1 MSTKG
6 DLDPRETG
14 ESVDAMRAPAL
25 RRPPKTS
32 PPENAMTD
40 TLREAALDYHR
51 YPTPGKISVTPTKAM
66 ATARDLSLAYSPGVA
81 DACMAIADDPREAG
95 MLTARSNLV
104 AVITNGTA
112 VLGLGNIGPL
122 AAKPVMEGKGCLFKK
137 FAGIDVF
144 DIELAENDPDALI
157 ETIARMEPTFGGI
170 NLEDIKAP
178 ECFYIEAKL
187 RQRMKIPVFHDDQ
200 HGTAIVAAA
209 AILNALKH
217 VGKDI
222 TDVKLVASGAGAAAL
237 ACLDLAVSLG
247 LRIAN
252 TFVCDAKGVV
262 YQGRTE
268 GMDPN
273 KARYARDTSARTLA
287 EVIPGADIFL
297 GLSAGGVL
305 QPEMVKTMA
314 RDPIIL
320 AMANPTPEIL
330 PELALAAR
338 PDAVIGTG
346 RSDYPNQVNNVLCF
360 PFIFRGALDTGAT
373 TINEAMK
380 LAAVRAIA
388 ELAHAEIPEVVA
400 QAYGASGLRFGRD
413 YLIPKPFDPRL
424 IEVVAPAVAQAAMD
438 SGVATRPIADM
449 PAYRQRLSQFVY
461 QSSSSMQP
469 LFAAAKRAPKRV
481 VYAEGEDERVLRAAQ
496 VVVDEGL
503 AHPLLLGRPAT
514 VQQRI
519 AEFGLRLAPG
529 TDCDI
534 VDLLDPAVYGDAADD
549 YFQLK
554 RRDGVSRAV
563 ARAEMRSRSTLL
575 AAMLVRQGRADAMLC
590 GTFGSYGDHLHHVRD
605 VIGLRGGT
613 QTLAA
618 MQMLML
624 PGRQLFI
631 CDTHVNR
638 DPTAEQVA
646 EIALMAAEE
655 VRRFGVVPSVAL
667 LSHSNFGSSEA
678 ASARKMRQAL
688 ALVKARDP
696 GLAVEGEM
704 RGDAAL
710 SKTILDHEFPDS
722 GLNAEANVLVMP
734 NVDAAN
740 ISYNLLRIAAGNG
753 ITVGGILL
761 GAARPVHILTPSST
775 VRRIVNM
782 TALAVVGATS
792 QRALP
797 HAGGHADPL
806 VHTGVA

>member
-1 MSTKG
+1 
-6 DLDPRETG
+6 
-14 ESVDAMRAPAL
+14 
-25 RRPPKTS
+25 
-32 PPENAMTD
+32 MTD
-40 TLREAALDYHR
+40 NLRDAALDYHR
-51 YPTPGKISVTPTKAM
+51 YPTPGKISVMPTKAM

-81 DACMAIADDPREAG
+81 DACLAIAADPLEAG
-95 MLTARSNLV
+95 SLTARSNLV

-122 AAKPVMEGKGCLFKK
+122 ASKPVMEGKGCLFKK

-157 ETIARMEPTFGGI
+157 DTIARMEPTFGGI

-178 ECFYIEAKL
+178 ECFYIETKL
-187 RQRMKIPVFHDDQ
+187 RERMKIPVFHDDQ

-217 VGKDI
+217 VGKNI
-222 TDVKLVASGAGAAAL
+222 EDVKLVASGAGAAAL

-247 LRIAN
+247 LKRENI
-252 TFVCDAKGVV
+252 VVSDAKGVV
-262 YQGRTE
+262 FLGRTE

-273 KARYARDTSARTLA
+273 KSRYARDTSARTLA
-287 EVIPGADIFL
+287 EIIPSADVFL
-297 GLSAGGVL
+297 GLSAGNVL
-305 QPEMVKTMA
+305 TPAMVKTMA
-314 RDPIIL
+314 RDPVIL
-320 AMANPTPEIL
+320 AMANPTPEIM
-330 PELALAAR
+330 PEAALAVR

-373 TINEAMK
+373 AINEAMK

-388 ELAHAEIPEVVA
+388 DLTHQEVPEVVA
-400 QAYGASGLRFGRD
+400 QAYGAVGLRFGRD
-413 YLIPKPFDPRL
+413 YVIPKPFDPRL

-438 SGVATRPIADM
+438 SGVATRPITDM

-469 LFAAAKRAPKRV
+469 LFAAAKHAPKRV

-503 AHPLLLGRPAT
+503 GHPLLLGRPEVIA
-514 VQQRI
+514 QRL
-519 AEFGLRLAPG
+519 AEFGLRLEVG
-529 TDCDI
+529 KDCDT
-534 VDLLDPAVYGDAADD
+534 VNPLDPAVYGDAADA
-549 YFQLK
+549 YFDLN
-554 RRDGVSRAV
+554 RRNGVSRPV
-563 ARAEMRSRSTLL
+563 ARVEVRSRATLL
-575 AAMLVRQGRADAMLC
+575 AAMLVRQGKADAMLC
-590 GTFGSYGDHLHHVRD
+590 GTFGSYGEHLRHVRD
-605 VIGLRGGT
+605 VIGMRPGT
-613 QTLAA
+613 KTLAA

-631 CDTHVNR
+631 VDTHVNR
-638 DPTAEQVA
+638 DPSAEQVA
-646 EIALMAAEE
+646 EITVLAAEE
-655 VRRFGVVPSVAL
+655 VRRFGATPSVAL
-667 LSHSNFGSSEA
+667 LSHSSFGGSDA
-678 ASARKMRQAL
+678 ASAVKMRE
-688 ALVKARDP
+688 ALVLIKARDP
-696 GLAVEGEM
+696 QLAVEGEM

-710 SKTILDHEFPDS
+710 SKTILDREFPDS
-722 GLNAEANVLVMP
+722 NLTTEANVLVMP

-782 TALAVVGATS
+782 TALAVVDATS
-792 QRALP
+792 QRTAA
-797 HAGGHADPL
+797 HAID
-806 VHTGVA
+806 